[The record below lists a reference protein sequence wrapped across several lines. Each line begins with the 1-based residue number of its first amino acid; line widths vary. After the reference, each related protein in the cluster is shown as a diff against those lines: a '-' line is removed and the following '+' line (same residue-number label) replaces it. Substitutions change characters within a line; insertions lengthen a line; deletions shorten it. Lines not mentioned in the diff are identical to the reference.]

1 MIEVWQS
8 IILGIVEGFTEFLP
22 ISSTAHLVFTAEL
35 LGLDQTAFAR
45 TFEIAIQSGAILA
58 VLVIYWRKF
67 LDWLVLKKL
76 VIAFIPTGVL
86 GIIFYP
92 IIKNHLLNDLNLMLW
107 ALGLGGLFLILFERF
122 FRPRQQLE
130 GLKSLGYGAL
140 VMIGI
145 FQAVAMVPG
154 VSRAAATIVGGL
166 ILGVKRSAIVE
177 FSFLL
182 AVPTMLAAT
191 GLDLVKNW
199 QEFSANEFG
208 ILAVGLAASFIM
220 ALLSI
225 KFLLNYIR
233 RHTFTS
239 FGIYRIVLVTAV
251 VLAGLLNH

>member
-1 MIEVWQS
+1 MIEFWQS
-8 IILGIVEGFTEFLP
+8 VLLGVVEGFTEFLP
-22 ISSTAHLVFTAEL
+22 ISSTAHLVLTAKL

-58 VLVIYWRKF
+58 VLAIYWRKF
-67 LDWLVLKKL
+67 LDWSVLKKIA
-76 VIAFIPTGVL
+76 IAFIPTGVL

-92 IIKNHLLNDLNLMLW
+92 VIKDHWLNNLGPMLW
-107 ALGLGGLFLILFERF
+107 TLGLGGLFLILFERF

-130 GLKSLGYGAL
+130 DLGSLGYGAL

-154 VSRAAATIVGGL
+154 VSRAAATIVGGV
-166 ILGVKRSAIVE
+166 ILGMKRSVIVE

-199 QEFSANEFG
+199 QEFSASEFG

-220 ALLSI
+220 AHLSI

-239 FGIYRIVLVTAV
+239 FGIYRIALVATIVLV
-251 VLAGLLNH
+251 GLLNR